1 MPEGKCIVPST
12 TESLVSTSVVDC
24 RRETDRIHR
33 VAEVDLT
40 SREILVLGICFS
52 GFHGNSSD
60 RTYIILALLLLRGKT
75 LNNSYVIYPRFWKR
89 EIGLLILQRINLR
102 SEWPALLPEYKQ
114 IGRRSG

>member
-1 MPEGKCIVPST
+1 MPKGKCIVPST

-40 SREILVLGICFS
+40 SREIFVLGICFS

-60 RTYIILALLLLRGKT
+60 RTYIILALLLRGKT
-75 LNNSYVIYPRFWKR
+75 LNNSNVIYPRFWQR
-89 EIGLLILQRINLR
+89 EIGLLILQRITLR
-102 SEWPALLPEYKQ
+102 SDWPALLAERKQ